1 MIIVP
6 LGIASATPTATR
18 HLSSLAVWREGQVFL
33 FDCGENTQM
42 RMLQAGMKRSNI
54 DYIFISHF
62 DTDHFTGLIGLL
74 ATLQLQRREKPINLI
89 GPKGL
94 KSFVEFNLDF
104 AGIDPVFTINYEE
117 VEEGFDHQ
125 VVVDEEAYYVEAR
138 PLEHTTFCIGYRFQ
152 EKDKP
157 GKVDAKKAQSEGISE
172 DWQYKD
178 LKAGKD
184 VTLDDGTVV
193 RSDDIVGPSRTG
205 DSFAYIMDTRF
216 CQNAVKLAKDTSIL
230 YHEATF
236 GSTLQEKA
244 DETGHSTAEDA
255 ASVARQA
262 NTNLLVIS
270 HFSARYTNQF
280 VLLREARKHFRST
293 WVATEMRPIMTDPK
307 NEKDVIQPKVFLKE
321 AYKQKDSKPRGGKF
335 KKRPHSDKNGGK
347 KRFKKKRN
355 FRSRKGGPDKNN
367 YRDSDKKRE
376 QDRPPRDRD
385 QDREKRD
392 KRGIKVY
399 RRDKGK
405 GDEGDNKSKPKPITP
420 RTPFDDFDRF

>member
-18 HLSSLAVWREGQVFL
+18 HLSSLAVWREGQVLL

-42 RMLQAGMKRSNI
+42 RMLQAGMKRSKI
-54 DYIFISHF
+54 DYVFISHF
-62 DTDHFTGLIGLL
+62 DSDHFTGLIGLL
-74 ATLQLQRREKPINLI
+74 ATLQLQRREKTINLI

-94 KSFVEFNLDF
+94 QSFVEFNLDF
-104 AGIDPVFTINYEE
+104 AGIEPVFPINYVE
-117 VEEGFDHQ
+117 VEEDFEHQ
-125 VVVDEEAYYVEAR
+125 VVVDEASFYVEAR
-138 PLEHTTFCIGYRFQ
+138 PLEHTTFCIGYRLQ

-157 GKVDAKKAQSEGISE
+157 GKVDDKKAQEIGISE

-178 LKAGKD
+178 LKAGND
-184 VTLDDGTVV
+184 VTMDDGTVV

-205 DSFAYIMDTRF
+205 DSFAFIMDTRF
-216 CQNAVKLAKDTSIL
+216 CQNAVKLAKDCSIL

-236 GSTLQEKA
+236 GSSLQEKA

-262 NTNLLVIS
+262 NTNLLVIA

-293 WVATEMRPIMTDPK
+293 WVATELRPIMTDPK
-307 NEKDVIQPKVFLKE
+307 NEKDVIEPKVFLKE
-321 AYKQKDSKPRGGKF
+321 AYKQNDSKPRGGKF
-335 KKRPHSDKNGGK
+335 KKRSHSNKPDDK
-347 KRFKKKRN
+347 KRYKKKRN
-355 FRSRKGGPDKNN
+355 FRSRKSSSERSN
-367 YRDSDKKRE
+367 YRDSDKKRN
-376 QDRPPRDRD
+376 QDKPPRDRD
-385 QDREKRD
+385 KDREKRD

-399 RRDKGK
+399 RRDKNK
-405 GDEGDNKSKPKPITP
+405 DDDSDNNSKPKPITP